1 MAVPASTIKPFARG
15 GTSITRCHSQ
25 RRRAHERT
33 VCPSRQLFKPLAQLW
48 LRHEILEQPE
58 PQAAVPNYGRKRVM
72 ALQRVD
78 LAAFM
83 ERMVVMAP
91 MVPTSTMF
99 TFPSTFIIRKS
110 LAAASGVL
118 SAGVSPTLSASRLPG
133 PGGRAGSLR

>member
-1 MAVPASTIKPFARG
+1 M
-15 GTSITRCHSQ
+15 
-25 RRRAHERT
+25 
-33 VCPSRQLFKPLAQLW
+33 
-48 LRHEILEQPE
+48 
-58 PQAAVPNYGRKRVM
+58 PNYGRKRVT

-133 PGGRAGSLR
+133 PGGRAGSL